1 MRGLYG
7 FLCISRCKR
16 VPEFMKRIALGSDH
30 TGYEL
35 KEVIRLKAW
44 ADIHV
49 FMDRNTRFRGLNW
62 YSTFRLRIQRAR
74 TALCEGND
82 SRARGS
88 KNTPGG

>member
-49 FMDRNTRFRGLNW
+49 FMERNTGFRGLKRPQLLVFYLSIEN
-62 YSTFRLRIQRAR
+62 
-74 TALCEGND
+74 
-82 SRARGS
+82 S
-88 KNTPGG
+88 KSSNRPL